1 KFQDFIYSKVI
12 AGENIN
18 KAKQVNAKFI
28 SKFKSYNLL
37 KFFYSQDY
45 IIPSQTV
52 FIKKEFLLQNN
63 LKFLDTSL
71 HYCMDMEWYY
81 RISKFKPRTF
91 FLNDYL
97 AFFRINNSTK
107 TGSQNYKMQVEAR
120 KILFE
125 NLQFETEYNQIILLK
140 ILLLH
145 KILNKFYKNQM
156 EVNKESIVSVL
167 NLTFPISLTNK
178 KFLGL
183 IKQMLV
189 K

>member
-1 KFQDFIYSKVI
+1 
-12 AGENIN
+12 
-18 KAKQVNAKFI
+18 
-28 SKFKSYNLL
+28 
-37 KFFYSQDY
+37 
-45 IIPSQTV
+45 
-52 FIKKEFLLQNN
+52 
-63 LKFLDTSL
+63 
-71 HYCMDMEWYY
+71 
-81 RISKFKPRTF
+81 
-91 FLNDYL
+91 
-97 AFFRINNSTK
+97 
-107 TGSQNYKMQVEAR
+107 MQVEAR

-156 EVNKESIVSVL
+156 EVNKESIVRVL